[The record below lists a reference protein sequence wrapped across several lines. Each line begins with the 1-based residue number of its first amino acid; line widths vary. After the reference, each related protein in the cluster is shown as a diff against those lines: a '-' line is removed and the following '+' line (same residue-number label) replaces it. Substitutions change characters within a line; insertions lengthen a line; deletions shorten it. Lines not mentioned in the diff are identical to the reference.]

1 MLRLL
6 LFLMYGGVNSANFIV
21 TMTSFWGVVYCLN
34 RLSHRKLYIQ
44 IYLFQKAK
52 SLELE
57 SKPEWRDIDADT
69 KDPMFA
75 PEYAADIF
83 ENLRKRELD
92 FLVEDYLSN
101 QAEITETMRA
111 ILIDWLVEV

>member
-1 MLRLL
+1 MWPWHR
-6 LFLMYGGVNSANFIV
+6 FGAWCIV
-21 TMTSFWGVVYCLN
+21 WTDWVISL
-34 RLSHRKLYIQ
+34 RKLDIQ
-44 IYLFQKAK
+44 TYLFQKAK

-111 ILIDWLVEV
+111 ILIDWLVEVWKKSITENVFQ

>member
-1 MLRLL
+1 MVGVWLYGYVRL
-6 LFLMYGGVNSANFIV
+6 AKQR
-21 TMTSFWGVVYCLN
+21 T
-34 RLSHRKLYIQ
+34 
-44 IYLFQKAK
+44 LFQKAR
-52 SLELE
+52 SLEAE
-57 SKPEWRDIDADT
+57 AKPAWRDIDADT

-92 FLVEDYLSN
+92 FLVEDYLKN